1 MTYSFNCLQLT
12 VLSVTADAENPPYQ
26 PEPAAEADVRRTI
39 EDPGLAGRRGIMN
52 RAVLGLCVG
61 ALLVSVGCSR
71 QSSVDLSA
79 ESNAIRQLD
88 REWVDAIADK
98 DVEALVAFYAPD
110 GVLMNANAPAVVGRD
125 AIREWFEAAL
135 QSPNLTYNFTPE
147 VIEVAAS
154 GDLAYDR
161 GTYRLAMDSPQGHVE
176 DKGKYVAVWKK
187 IGNDWKVVVD
197 IMNSDIPLGTR

>member
-1 MTYSFNCLQLT
+1 
-12 VLSVTADAENPPYQ
+12 
-26 PEPAAEADVRRTI
+26 
-39 EDPGLAGRRGIMN
+39 MN
-52 RAVLGLCVG
+52 RAVLLGLCIG

-71 QSSVDLSA
+71 QSRVDLSA

-88 REWVDAIADK
+88 REWVAAVADK
-98 DVEALVAFYAPD
+98 DAEALAAFYAPD

-135 QSPNLTYNFTPE
+135 QSPNLIYDFTPE
-147 VIEVAAS
+147 LIEVAAS

-161 GTYRLAMDSPQGHVE
+161 GTYRLTMDSPQGRIE
-176 DKGKYVAVWKK
+176 DEGKYVAVWKK

-197 IMNSDIPLGTR
+197 IMNSDRPLGTS